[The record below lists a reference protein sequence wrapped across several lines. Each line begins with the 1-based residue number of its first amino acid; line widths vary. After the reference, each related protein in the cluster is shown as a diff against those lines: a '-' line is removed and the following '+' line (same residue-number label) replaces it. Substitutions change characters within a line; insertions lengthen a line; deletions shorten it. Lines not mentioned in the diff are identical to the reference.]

1 MDADNLDITFL
12 ADGGAGA
19 GGSKRCSL
27 LVTLGRKPETLWKAR
42 TTVFRAPTKDILIY
56 IHAYTYIH
64 TLILILTSML
74 VYTHVHTH
82 SISTNT
88 TRAARQHGVKPE
100 NIYVP
105 RLIFANTRV

>member
-42 TTVFRAPTKDILIY
+42 TTVLRALTKEILIY

-64 TLILILTSML
+64 AYIHTYIDLDIDIDVGIHTCTYTLYL
-74 VYTHVHTH
+74 
-82 SISTNT
+82 N
-88 TRAARQHGVKPE
+88 
-100 NIYVP
+100 
-105 RLIFANTRV
+105 